1 MTHAAEDRRACQIF
15 LEFGGVILGIIAG
28 MWFYDHGRGWHP
40 FWAALGGIVVAILA
54 GWLLKQVFCRLLGLG
69 RSEAGNAAPA
79 AVPAAP
85 AESGARPAASV
96 AGPEVPAAP
105 AAAESAPEADASGDD
120 GTGEGGHR
128 PANLTEKPE
137 GAPDDLKKIRG
148 VGPKLEKMLNEMGIW
163 HFRQIAEWGPEEVAW
178 VDRNLPAF
186 KGRVSRDNWVEQAR
200 VLAAGGATEFSQRV
214 EKGEVYD
221 PDGGKGGS

>member
-1 MTHAAEDRRACQIF
+1 MSHSATDRRACQIF
-15 LEFGGVILGIIAG
+15 LEFGGVIIGIIAG

-40 FWAALGGIVVAILA
+40 FWAVLGGIVVAILA

-69 RSEAGNAAPA
+69 RSEAAPAPA
-79 AVPAAP
+79 ATAGGSGPGGSVPEPAATTAPEP
-85 AESGARPAASV
+85 AVKEA
-96 AGPEVPAAP
+96 PEAP
-105 AAAESAPEADASGDD
+105 AAGNAE
-120 GTGEGGHR
+120 GEEGRR
-128 PANLTEKPE
+128 PANLLERPE
-137 GAPDDLKKIRG
+137 GAPDDLRKIKG
-148 VGPKLEKMLNEMGIW
+148 VGPKLQKMLNEMGIW

-186 KGRVSRDNWVEQAR
+186 KGRVSRDNWVEQAK

-221 PDGGKGGS
+221 